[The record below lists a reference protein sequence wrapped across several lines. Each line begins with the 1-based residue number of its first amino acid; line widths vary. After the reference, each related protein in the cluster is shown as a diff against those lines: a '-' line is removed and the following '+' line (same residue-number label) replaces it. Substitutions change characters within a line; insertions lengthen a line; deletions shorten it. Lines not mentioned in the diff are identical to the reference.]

1 MSAAVPLK
9 GAVCATL
16 CKPAVQGADIITYR
30 SHDSVFRMILG
41 IVKGTVVATRKMPE
55 LVGYKFL
62 LVEPVFGS
70 KKDTIVAGDNI
81 GAGVGEMVLVTTD
94 ETTQHGLDHPSP
106 IDAFIVGI
114 VDNPPTLSK

>member
-1 MSAAVPLK
+1 
-9 GAVCATL
+9 
-16 CKPAVQGADIITYR
+16 
-30 SHDSVFRMILG
+30 MILG

-81 GAGVGEMVLVTTD
+81 GATP
-94 ETTQHGLDHPSP
+94 QHGLDHPSP

>member
-1 MSAAVPLK
+1 
-9 GAVCATL
+9 
-16 CKPAVQGADIITYR
+16 
-30 SHDSVFRMILG
+30 MILG

-81 GAGVGEMVLVTTD
+81 GAGVGED
-94 ETTQHGLDHPSP
+94 GSGHHRRDHPAWSGP
-106 IDAFIVGI
+106 SVAH
-114 VDNPPTLSK
+114 

>member
-1 MSAAVPLK
+1 
-9 GAVCATL
+9 
-16 CKPAVQGADIITYR
+16 
-30 SHDSVFRMILG
+30 MILG

-70 KKDTIVAGDNI
+70 KKDTI

>member
-1 MSAAVPLK
+1 
-9 GAVCATL
+9 
-16 CKPAVQGADIITYR
+16 
-30 SHDSVFRMILG
+30 MILG

-62 LVEPVFGS
+62 LVFGA

>member
-1 MSAAVPLK
+1 
-9 GAVCATL
+9 
-16 CKPAVQGADIITYR
+16 
-30 SHDSVFRMILG
+30 MILG

-70 KKDTIVAGDNI
+70 NVAGDNI

>member
-1 MSAAVPLK
+1 MWSYAIAS
-9 GAVCATL
+9 
-16 CKPAVQGADIITYR
+16 PAKV
-30 SHDSVFRMILG
+30 
-41 IVKGTVVATRKMPE
+41 PE

>member
-1 MSAAVPLK
+1 
-9 GAVCATL
+9 
-16 CKPAVQGADIITYR
+16 
-30 SHDSVFRMILG
+30 
-41 IVKGTVVATRKMPE
+41 MPTM
-55 LVGYKFL
+55 KA
-62 LVEPVFGS
+62 S
-70 KKDTIVAGDNI
+70 MGDNI

>member
-1 MSAAVPLK
+1 
-9 GAVCATL
+9 
-16 CKPAVQGADIITYR
+16 
-30 SHDSVFRMILG
+30 MILG

-81 GAGVGEMVLVTTD
+81 GAGVGEMVR
-94 ETTQHGLDHPSP
+94 S
-106 IDAFIVGI
+106 
-114 VDNPPTLSK
+114 PPTRPPSMVWTIRRPLMLSSWASWTILPP

>member
-1 MSAAVPLK
+1 
-9 GAVCATL
+9 
-16 CKPAVQGADIITYR
+16 
-30 SHDSVFRMILG
+30 MILG

-70 KKDTIVAGDNI
+70 KKDTIVAG
-81 GAGVGEMVLVTTD
+81 VGEMVLVTTD

>member
-1 MSAAVPLK
+1 
-9 GAVCATL
+9 
-16 CKPAVQGADIITYR
+16 
-30 SHDSVFRMILG
+30 MILG

-81 GAGVGEMVLVTTD
+81 GAGVGEIVLVNKEENNQNGLGD
-94 ETTQHGLDHPSP
+94 EWASG
-106 IDAFIVGI
+106 G
-114 VDNPPTLSK
+114 

>member
-1 MSAAVPLK
+1 
-9 GAVCATL
+9 
-16 CKPAVQGADIITYR
+16 
-30 SHDSVFRMILG
+30 MILG

-94 ETTQHGLDHPSP
+94 ETTQHVWTIRRPLMLSSWASWT
-106 IDAFIVGI
+106 IL
-114 VDNPPTLSK
+114 PP

>member
-1 MSAAVPLK
+1 
-9 GAVCATL
+9 
-16 CKPAVQGADIITYR
+16 
-30 SHDSVFRMILG
+30 MILG

-94 ETTQHGLDHPSP
+94 DACYNE
-106 IDAFIVGI
+106 IDLAGMI
-114 VDNPPTLSK
+114 

>member
-1 MSAAVPLK
+1 
-9 GAVCATL
+9 
-16 CKPAVQGADIITYR
+16 
-30 SHDSVFRMILG
+30 MILG

-81 GAGVGEMVLVTTD
+81 GAGEAR
-94 ETTQHGLDHPSP
+94 S
-106 IDAFIVGI
+106 
-114 VDNPPTLSK
+114 PPTRPPSMVWTIRRPLMLSSWASWTILPP

>member
-1 MSAAVPLK
+1 
-9 GAVCATL
+9 
-16 CKPAVQGADIITYR
+16 
-30 SHDSVFRMILG
+30 MILG

-81 GAGVGEMVLVTTD
+81 GAGVGGSG
-94 ETTQHGLDHPSP
+94 HHRRDHPAWSGP
-106 IDAFIVGI
+106 SVAH
-114 VDNPPTLSK
+114 

>member
-1 MSAAVPLK
+1 
-9 GAVCATL
+9 
-16 CKPAVQGADIITYR
+16 
-30 SHDSVFRMILG
+30 MILG

-106 IDAFIVGI
+106 IDAFIVHRGQSSH
-114 VDNPPTLSK
+114 PE

>member
-1 MSAAVPLK
+1 
-9 GAVCATL
+9 
-16 CKPAVQGADIITYR
+16 
-30 SHDSVFRMILG
+30 MILG

-94 ETTQHGLDHPSP
+94 ETTQQVWTIRRPLMLSSWASWT
-106 IDAFIVGI
+106 IL
-114 VDNPPTLSK
+114 PP

>member
-1 MSAAVPLK
+1 
-9 GAVCATL
+9 
-16 CKPAVQGADIITYR
+16 
-30 SHDSVFRMILG
+30 MILG

-81 GAGVGEMVLVTTD
+81 GALLRGIQRSDIIGAGVGEMVLVTTD

>member
-1 MSAAVPLK
+1 MASDFAIIRRLRAAGLKFEEEARELASESLAGRSFVVSGKFSRSRDEMKELIEMHGGRNLAAVS
-9 GAVCATL
+9 ANV
-16 CKPAVQGADIITYR
+16 DY
-30 SHDSVFRMILG
+30 
-41 IVKGTVVATRKMPE
+41 
-55 LVGYKFL
+55 
-62 LVEPVFGS
+62 
-70 KKDTIVAGDNI
+70 IVAGDNI

>member
-1 MSAAVPLK
+1 
-9 GAVCATL
+9 
-16 CKPAVQGADIITYR
+16 
-30 SHDSVFRMILG
+30 MILG

-81 GAGVGEMVLVTTD
+81 GAGVGEMVLG
-94 ETTQHGLDHPSP
+94 HHRRDHPAWSGP
-106 IDAFIVGI
+106 SVAH
-114 VDNPPTLSK
+114 